1 MTALIG
7 YQIATVLMMVAV
19 CSYLAYD
26 VIKHKG
32 ELRGK
37 DKYLGLT
44 IVSIITE
51 FFDMLGVGSYG
62 PQTACY
68 KKFKLVDDLMI
79 PGTLNTCALTVTGV
93 GTLLFINTIEM
104 DIMTLIA
111 MVIASCI
118 GSFFGAKFVCK
129 LNLTGIRYGMGIA
142 LVIVAIVI
150 TSGQLGL
157 LPNEGGTA
165 IGLYGWKLAL
175 ACGICAVLGALMCLG
190 IGCYAPMLAMICL
203 MGVNPVIAYPVMYG
217 TCMFLIPVAAFRFI
231 KEGRYSKKQALICNT
246 LGLIGTFSAY
256 FLVTSVPIYWLK
268 WLVVVVLIYTSYS
281 MLRDA
286 IKSKGIPAESTC
298 AACDSEEKKAPAT
311 P

>member
-1 MTALIG
+1 MTALLG

-19 CSYLAYD
+19 CGYLAYD
-26 VIKHKG
+26 IVKHKN

-44 IVSIITE
+44 IVSVITE
-51 FFDMLGVGSYG
+51 FFDFLGVGSYG

-68 KKFKLVDDLMI
+68 KKFKLVDDIMI

-118 GSFFGAKFVCK
+118 GSFFGSKFVCK
-129 LNLTGIRYGMGIA
+129 LNVTGIRYGMGIA
-142 LVIVAIVI
+142 LIIVAIVI

-165 IGLYGWKLAL
+165 IGLYGWKLVI
-175 ACGICAVLGALMCLG
+175 ACVICAVLGALMCLG
-190 IGCYAPMLAMICL
+190 IGCYAPMLAMICI

-231 KEGRYSKKQALICNT
+231 KEGKYSKKQAVICNT
-246 LGLIGTFSAY
+246 LGLIGTFTAFY
-256 FLVTSVPIYWLK
+256 VITSVPIYWLK
-268 WLVVVVLIYTSYS
+268 WFVVAVLIYTSYT

-286 IKSKGIPAESTC
+286 NKNKGVVPGEAKC
-298 AACDSEEKKAPAT
+298 ACGVETDTQTSP
-311 P
+311 

>member
-19 CSYLAYD
+19 CSYLGYD
-26 VIKHKG
+26 LYKHKN

-37 DKYLGLT
+37 DKYIGLT
-44 IVSIITE
+44 IVSVITE
-51 FFDMLGVGSYG
+51 FFDLLGVGSYG
-62 PQTACY
+62 PQTAAY

-111 MVIASCI
+111 MVIASSI
-118 GSFFGAKFVCK
+118 GSFLGAKFVCK

-142 LVIVAIVI
+142 LIIVAIVI

-165 IGLYGWKLAL
+165 IGLYGWKLVI
-175 ACGICAVLGALMCLG
+175 ACVICAILGALMCLG

-231 KEGRYSKKQALICNT
+231 KEGRYSKKQALVCNT

-256 FLVTSVPIYWLK
+256 FLVVSIPIYWLK
-268 WLVVVVLIYTSYS
+268 WLVVVVLIYTSYT

-286 IKSKGIPAESTC
+286 TRSKGVIPGEAKC
-298 AACDSEEKKAPAT
+298 ACDVETEAQTSP
-311 P
+311 

>member
-7 YQIATVLMMVAV
+7 YQIATVLMMVSV
-19 CSYLAYD
+19 CGYLAYD
-26 VIKHKG
+26 IVKHKN

-37 DKYLGLT
+37 DKYLGLV
-44 IVSIITE
+44 IVSVITE
-51 FFDMLGVGSYG
+51 FFDCLGIGSYG
-62 PQTACY
+62 PQTAAY
-68 KKFKLVDDLMI
+68 KKFKLVDDLLI

-118 GSFFGAKFVCK
+118 GSFLGSKFVCK
-129 LNLTGIRYGMGIA
+129 LNVTGIRYGMGIA
-142 LVIVAIVI
+142 LIIVAIVI

-157 LPNEGGTA
+157 LPNEGGIA
-165 IGLYGWKLAL
+165 IGLYGWKLVI
-175 ACGICAVLGALMCLG
+175 ACIVCAILGALMCLG

-231 KEGRYSKKQALICNT
+231 KEGRYSKKQAVICNT
-246 LGLIGTFSAY
+246 VGLIGTFTAFY
-256 FLVTSVPIYWLK
+256 LITSVPIYWLK
-268 WLVVVVLIYTSYS
+268 WAVVAVLIYTSYT

-286 IKSKGIPAESTC
+286 NRKKGVVPGEAKC
-298 AACDSEEKKAPAT
+298 ACGIETETQTSP
-311 P
+311 